1 MDRIKKIGFSSAI
14 LIVAVW
20 LMILSQPIYAQAP
33 APQTPQNPVPQ
44 NPAPQAPATDSG
56 RTGPQNPQSPAGSTL
71 PPHVSS
77 ANCDI
82 CGYCNGM
89 TVEQIP
95 DRWQSCRK
103 CVYPALGAEDI
114 NPLENKTIL
123 GTAQE
128 GIPAPDL
135 YHIYTDLG
143 CLATKPGE
151 FAAQISSFFFSIVGG
166 LAFLFFI
173 YGAGV
178 IATSR
183 ADVGRLEHGKRIIY
197 GAIAGLIFTLFAV
210 FIIRFIATGIGLPNI
225 GG

>member
-1 MDRIKKIGFSSAI
+1 MHFKNKVFAVSRVAI
-14 LIVAVW
+14 FLILMQALIVVFTPHPA
-20 LMILSQPIYAQAP
+20 SAQ
-33 APQTPQNPVPQ
+33 VPQ
-44 NPAPQAPATDSG
+44 
-56 RTGPQNPQSPAGSTL
+56 GPQNPQLPPATDSAKPGPQNPQAPAGEKA
-71 PPHVSS
+71 PPHISS
-77 ANCDI
+77 ANCDV

-89 TVEQIP
+89 TVEQVP

-114 NPLENKTIL
+114 NPVENKTIL
-123 GTAQE
+123 GTAE
-128 GIPAPDL
+128 SGIPAPDL

-151 FAAQISSFFFSIVGG
+151 FAAQISGFFFSIVGG

-183 ADVGRLEHGKRIIY
+183 SDAGRLQQGKRIIY